1 MGKKQVNLNKL
12 IDDTT
17 RARQSV
23 FENTKIKIH
32 FNGQSIVNA
41 LVRQIKKRD
50 TRFIVGCCAWLTNK
64 RILEAMSANLDGV
77 AIICTKDKIT
87 RSKNNQRHYKML
99 PRLPSATS
107 AINTLGCGSGYNKS
121 LMHHKFLVGL
131 DAQQQPLWVTNGS
144 FNLTKSAVRH
154 LENCMVIDD
163 KEVAALFKKE
173 FIRLF
178 PLSRPLKLR

>member
-77 AIICTKDKIT
+77 AIICTKDKPILL
-87 RSKNNQRHYKML
+87 M
-99 PRLPSATS
+99 PSAV
-107 AINTLGCGSGYNKS
+107 S
-121 LMHHKFLVGL
+121 LDPASL
-131 DAQQQPLWVTNGS
+131 S
-144 FNLTKSAVRH
+144 
-154 LENCMVIDD
+154 VI
-163 KEVAALFKKE
+163 
-173 FIRLF
+173 RM
-178 PLSRPLKLR
+178 